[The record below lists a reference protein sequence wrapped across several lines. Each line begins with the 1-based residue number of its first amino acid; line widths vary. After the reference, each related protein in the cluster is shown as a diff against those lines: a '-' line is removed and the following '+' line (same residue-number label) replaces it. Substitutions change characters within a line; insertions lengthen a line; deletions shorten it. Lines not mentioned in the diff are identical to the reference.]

1 MSGDFEMRI
10 ARCAAALTLLLA
22 VAVGPPAQAGGWIA
36 DAGAGCQVWNPHPQ
50 PNETIRWTGA
60 CANGFAQGRGAAQW
74 FRNNLPFESDE
85 REWRAGRQIGYGS
98 QVWPSG
104 RYDGELVDGE
114 PHGRGVLILQSV
126 RYEGEFRN
134 GKPNGAGTL
143 TKGGDVFRGAWT
155 DGCFREGTKKASF
168 GVPLSGCP

>member
-1 MSGDFEMRI
+1 MRI
-10 ARCAAALTLLLA
+10 AQCAAALAIVLA
-22 VAVGPPAQAGGWIA
+22 GSHAALAQAGGWIA
-36 DAGAGCQVWNPHPQ
+36 DASVGCQVWNPHPQ
-50 PNETIRWTGA
+50 PGETIRWSGA

-74 FRNNLPFESDE
+74 FRNNLPFEADE
-85 REWRAGRQIGYGS
+85 GEWRAGRQTGFGT

-134 GKPNGAGTL
+134 GKPNGTGTL
-143 TKGGDVFRGAWT
+143 TRGGDIFRGTWT
-155 DGCFREGTKKASF
+155 DGCFREGTRKASF
-168 GVPLSGCP
+168 GVPLSACP

>member
-1 MSGDFEMRI
+1 MRI
-10 ARCAAALTLLLA
+10 ARLAAALA
-22 VAVGPPAQAGGWIA
+22 FVVAASSAAPAQTGGWIA
-36 DAGAGCQVWNPHPQ
+36 DASVGCQVWNPHPQ
-50 PNETIRWTGA
+50 QGETMRWSGA

-74 FRNNLPFESDE
+74 FRNNLPFEADE
-85 REWRAGRQIGYGS
+85 GEWRAGRQTGFGT

-134 GKPNGAGTL
+134 GKPNGTGTL
-143 TKGGDVFRGAWT
+143 TRGGDIFRGTWT
-155 DGCFREGTKKASF
+155 DGCFREGTRKASF
-168 GVPLSGCP
+168 GVPLSACP